1 MSNMGLTKKPGV
13 NSGGHEKL
21 AVPPSYKTPAVYNI
35 VCNNTNE

>member
-1 MSNMGLTKKPGV
+1 MGLTKKPGV

-21 AVPPSYKTPAVYNI
+21 AVPSSYKTPAVYNI